1 MIKVGTVFS
10 GIGAIEHA
18 LNRMRL
24 ENKIVFACDNGD
36 IDILSKEIPLDIE
49 AIKNEF
55 SSLENIISKVGSADE
70 KEKLEA
76 DLKRDAALF
85 KKQVTVLK
93 AVDNMVSDTVKKVFE
108 TVAVMPNVK
117 KARVKEY
124 KQFAD
129 KLELASKKVTNR
141 QLKCTKPN

>member
-55 SSLENIISKVGSADE
+55 SSLEN
-70 KEKLEA
+70 
-76 DLKRDAALF
+76 
-85 KKQVTVLK
+85 
-93 AVDNMVSDTVKKVFE
+93 
-108 TVAVMPNVK
+108 
-117 KARVKEY
+117 
-124 KQFAD
+124 
-129 KLELASKKVTNR
+129 
-141 QLKCTKPN
+141 